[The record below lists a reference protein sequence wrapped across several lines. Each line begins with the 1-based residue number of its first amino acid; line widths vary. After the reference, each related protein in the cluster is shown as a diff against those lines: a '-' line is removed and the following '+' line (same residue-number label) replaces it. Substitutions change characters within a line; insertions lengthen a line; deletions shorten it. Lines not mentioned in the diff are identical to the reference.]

1 MGFEEVHSMKRLI
14 VKILCVMVFSNMML
28 LSSVEAKSDSFW
40 KFGKDKKPPRVLA
53 IFVDMSGSTNKARRT
68 VYRNAFEMIIEAL
81 QDGDRIVIGTITGR
95 SYIDFKPAV
104 DAEIPKQSIWVN
116 RITYEQ
122 NRAKVT
128 KKIRRAVDYLLS
140 AKRGTPHTEII
151 NSLNIADKIFHN
163 EKERQKLLIIL
174 SDMIQDSREY
184 NFERVK
190 VTNAYATRIIKDRKK
205 KKLIP
210 NLRTVK
216 VYVAGASA
224 STSKKFR
231 SIEKFWTR
239 YFAATGADFS
249 LHRYG
254 HSLLEFEKDT

>member
-1 MGFEEVHSMKRLI
+1 MGIEEEHPMKRWI
-14 VKILCVMVFSNMML
+14 IKILCVIVFGSMML
-28 LSSVEAKSDSFW
+28 LGPVEGKGESFW
-40 KFGKDKKPPRVLA
+40 KFGKDKKPARVLA
-53 IFVDMSGSTNKARRT
+53 VFVDMSGSTNKARRT
-68 VYRNAFEMIIEAL
+68 VYRNAFEMILEEL

-95 SYIDFKPAV
+95 SYIDFKPAI

-128 KKIRRAVDYLLS
+128 KKIRRAVEYLLS
-140 AKRGTPHTEII
+140 TKRGTPHTEII

-163 EKERQKLLIIL
+163 EKERQKILIIL
-174 SDMIQDSREY
+174 SDMIQDSKEY
-184 NFERVK
+184 NFDRTK
-190 VTNAYATRIIKDRKK
+190 VTNAYTTRIIKYRKK

-210 NLRTVK
+210 DLKTVK

-224 STSKKFR
+224 SDSRKFR
-231 SIEKFWTR
+231 SIEKFWNR

-249 LHRYG
+249 LQRYG